1 MPWLRLYSIYYR
13 RSTPSTM
20 HFCCKNT
27 TSQVSS
33 EARNVLRCLTL
44 FVTDRTQKV
53 AYDNLLHTGRPTICT
68 VPESLMF
75 LLYMTKI
82 GEILATHGLRLHD
95 VYVVCSLSGR
105 CERLDN
111 AVNKLSD
118 LLTRRSLQIVSTHS
132 LTSSA
137 DHVTC

>member
-1 MPWLRLYSIYYR
+1 
-13 RSTPSTM
+13 
-20 HFCCKNT
+20 
-27 TSQVSS
+27 VSS
-33 EARNVLRCLTL
+33 EARDVLRCLTL

-68 VPESLMF
+68 VPESLMV

-82 GEILATHGLRLHD
+82 GEFLATHGLRLHD

-118 LLTRRSLQIVSTHS
+118 LLTRRSLQIVSTHL
-132 LTSSA
+132 LTASA